1 MDIITNGRIISMV
14 KLVFSMSFRGV
25 RQFLTLCLI
34 PCYLLLA
41 VGDQTLHLFQ
51 CTSSEISENSSSARH
66 TYDSSQE
73 SSQNRTDTPS
83 VPVPSHD
90 SSNCAVCQT
99 LGQAQQTVAEFKVVV
114 DKLAVGFAPAISPT
128 FFCPEQLA
136 GFHSRAPPL
145 V

>member
-1 MDIITNGRIISMV
+1 MV
-14 KLVFSMSFRGV
+14 SLVFNMNIRRV
-25 RQFLTLCLI
+25 RKILTLCFV

-51 CTSSEISENSSSARH
+51 CTSSEISGNRSAARH
-66 TYDSSQE
+66 AYDNSQE
-73 SSQNRTDTPS
+73 NSQNRTDAPS

-99 LGQAQQTVAEFKVVV
+99 LGQAQETVAEFTVVV

-136 GFHSRAPPL
+136 GFHGRAPPL